1 MKGSPIDL
9 IALLSLLFLSLKT
22 CNEAFVMR
30 GIRMQMPD
38 GLLRYSSLRNDVDLT
53 IILVERNLRFQRRF
67 KRHLIAR
74 CRFQIRLIC
83 NFSFIRY
90 DKI

>member
-9 IALLSLLFLSLKT
+9 IALLCLLFLSLKT

-53 IILVERNLRFQRRF
+53 IILVERNLRFQHRF
-67 KRHLIAR
+67 ERHLIAR
-74 CRFQIRLIC
+74 CRLQIPLIC
-83 NFSFIRY
+83 NFSFVCY